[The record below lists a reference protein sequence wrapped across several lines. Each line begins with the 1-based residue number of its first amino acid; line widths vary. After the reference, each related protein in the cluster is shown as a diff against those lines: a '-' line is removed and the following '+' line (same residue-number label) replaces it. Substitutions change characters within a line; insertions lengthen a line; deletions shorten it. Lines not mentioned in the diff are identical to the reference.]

1 MDNNNN
7 SNSSRKRKADE
18 DDNSLVSDKGNLSIE
33 SASSGSSSRAG
44 PGSPPLH
51 KKKTCARVE
60 FDYIGNDVK
69 NKRAIFSE
77 KHGILF
83 LKNVN
88 DYEISFKV
96 STKVQVADCHFCVV
110 NNDEN
115 KTEQKLDFTCST
127 QRPLMDKDGNVM
139 GTIVNGWLHTTDVNI
154 GRVFVAVE
162 GVASNVY
169 FKTKKLTDCIFLVD
183 AITFESVFTNANQ
196 VEKDMYII
204 GEQLGGVGGE
214 GVVHK
219 CYLIPQTST
228 GNNTFAMKRYK
239 DKLFKQRNL
248 DEGINLI
255 REKFDMTRKVYDGS
269 GESKYVPKPFKFYEQ
284 VDLKPFYHPCC
295 FSTDERTKAVTFF
308 SDQLITGKVVE
319 IYEHIEGHDLLTV
332 VIKNC
337 FQWYDGRKIIK
348 ISKMVEVNHVVK
360 QILEILYALHTQFG
374 ITHRDLTPENFIIR
388 PDLKVVVIDFGLAVD
403 RLSDIHGMCGK
414 SFYNPPVLVRLMRCM
429 RALKGFKL
437 DDILYDSKVD
447 NFMVGQSLYTL
458 AMKLMPIPSN
468 QPQAADCREKSFQ
481 KMPSHLNCLFTI
493 IKGLVEREASERWTA
508 ERALRCLANNGV
520 DMPKS
525 EANVEEMEVSEG
537 EEIVSEDDMSIF
549 GGAGLLMQMQD
560 LC

>member
-127 QRPLMDKDGNVM
+127 QRPLMDKDGNVV

-204 GEQLGGVGGE
+204 GEQLGEVGGE

-284 VDLKPFYHPCC
+284 VDLKPFY
-295 FSTDERTKAVTFF
+295 
-308 SDQLITGKVVE
+308 LI
-319 IYEHIEGHDLLTV
+319 
-332 VIKNC
+332 
-337 FQWYDGRKIIK
+337 
-348 ISKMVEVNHVVK
+348 
-360 QILEILYALHTQFG
+360 
-374 ITHRDLTPENFIIR
+374 
-388 PDLKVVVIDFGLAVD
+388 
-403 RLSDIHGMCGK
+403 
-414 SFYNPPVLVRLMRCM
+414 
-429 RALKGFKL
+429 GF
-437 DDILYDSKVD
+437 
-447 NFMVGQSLYTL
+447 
-458 AMKLMPIPSN
+458 
-468 QPQAADCREKSFQ
+468 
-481 KMPSHLNCLFTI
+481 
-493 IKGLVEREASERWTA
+493 
-508 ERALRCLANNGV
+508 
-520 DMPKS
+520 
-525 EANVEEMEVSEG
+525 
-537 EEIVSEDDMSIF
+537 
-549 GGAGLLMQMQD
+549 
-560 LC
+560 